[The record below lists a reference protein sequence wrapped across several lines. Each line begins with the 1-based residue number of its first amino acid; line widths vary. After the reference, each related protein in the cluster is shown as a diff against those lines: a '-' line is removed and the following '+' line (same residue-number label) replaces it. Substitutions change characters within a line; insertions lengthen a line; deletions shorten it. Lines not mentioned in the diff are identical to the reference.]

1 MRIENNWLHLVAY
14 DVSVSYNF
22 FKKVKIFYFNFLLY
36 SLTISHKN
44 WYRSLSSSIHC
55 KWSGP
60 GTTCHR
66 QGCYKLH

>member
-44 WYRSLSSSIHC
+44 
-55 KWSGP
+55 
-60 GTTCHR
+60 
-66 QGCYKLH
+66 